1 MEHEFNEVK
10 KIIMNDE
17 DIDGYMRVKYLRE
30 RNSGWFNGLDEEIPD
45 GKKLVIEDWT
55 IDQWLLSHYNLKLE
69 DIPNSKPDGM
79 AFWVYDRLRKYFFI
93 NMKDK
98 DIKKN
103 IKMSR

>member
-1 MEHEFNEVK
+1 MDHEFNQVK

-45 GKKLVIEDWT
+45 GKKLVIDDRT
-55 IDQWLLSHYNLKLE
+55 IDEWLIAHYHLTLD

-79 AFWVYDRLRKYFFI
+79 AHWVFERLKKYFFI
-93 NMKDK
+93 NMKNQ
-98 DIKKN
+98 DIKK
-103 IKMSR
+103 